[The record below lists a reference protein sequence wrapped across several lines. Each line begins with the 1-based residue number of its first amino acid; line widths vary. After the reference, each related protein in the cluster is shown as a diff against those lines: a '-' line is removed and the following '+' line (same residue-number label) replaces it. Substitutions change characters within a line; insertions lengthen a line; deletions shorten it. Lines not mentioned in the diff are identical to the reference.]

1 MRGPTVSSSQWVQT
15 LRYIHGLP
23 PAARRV
29 DATRLGAVLRA
40 LVIIGL
46 VTLTV
51 LAVLDSVG

>member
-29 DATRLGAVLRA
+29 DPTRLGALMRA
-40 LVIIGL
+40 LVMVGL
-46 VTLTV
+46 ITLTV